1 MRSKSSRKSTLDI
14 VQANE
19 IDAALC
25 ETLAQAGD
33 ILLYGNPLTNQAVRW
48 YLFVKA
54 LQGDAT
60 KDRRL
65 PMIHVAF
72 IVKDP
77 PADVMEVHGQTRADG
92 RTFVFEAT
100 SNSMDGARLV
110 PLKKWVGYELD
121 PAYPDGKVLFRM
133 RKRDKSYTP
142 PQELWDWM
150 KLARK
155 IPYTPMFDSN
165 TWYNAY
171 FVPGSYQAMMSV
183 TVDFIM
189 DAIKDRCGTG
199 SLGHIAAGLVG
210 LFANIVAM
218 IGLTLNFLWG
228 HTFGWVSQNIM
239 GKVGSSMAQGF
250 VERHDGDEVPHMTC
264 SKCCAKAMMKG
275 GLLDNSIPTIGFLPK
290 DFLPKD
296 IGADGNLFDDHLNG
310 GHAYSDTL
318 INVLVA
324 ADSKEAATMDPS
336 LKQSARRAARP
347 RASFFQQ
354 PAVEEQRRG
363 RDPEGRATR
372 PMPSFKQAVEKRRS
386 MFAMEASALIQ
397 E

>member
-1 MRSKSSRKSTLDI
+1 MCGRKSTLDI

-25 ETLAQAGD
+25 ETLAQTGD

-77 PADVMEVHGQTRADG
+77 PADVLEVHGKTKADG

-110 PLKKWVGYELD
+110 PLKEWVGYELD

-133 RKRDKSYTP
+133 RKRDKPYTP

-171 FVPGSYQAMMSV
+171 FVPGSYQAMVSV

-189 DAIKDRCGTG
+189 DAIKEKVGTG

-210 LFANIVAM
+210 LLANSFAMV
-218 IGLTLNFLWG
+218 GLTLNFIWG
-228 HTFGWVSQNIM
+228 YTFGWVSKNLL
-239 GKVGSSMAQGF
+239 GKVGSQMAQGF
-250 VERHDGDEVPHMTC
+250 VETHGRDEVPHMTC
-264 SKCCAKAMMKG
+264 SKACAKAMMKG
-275 GLLDNSIPTIGFLPK
+275 GLLDNSIPTVGFLPK

-296 IGADGNLFDDHLNG
+296 IGADGNLFDDNLNG
-310 GHAYSDTL
+310 GHAYSETL

-324 ADSKEAATMDPS
+324 ADAKEAATTEPTGS
-336 LKQSARRAARP
+336 LKPRSARQRSARP
-347 RASFFQQ
+347 RPSFFQQ
-354 PAVEEQRRG
+354 PVDDDMG
-363 RDPEGRATR
+363 RDPTGRT
-372 PMPSFKQAVEKRRS
+372 MPSFQQAVEKRMS
-386 MFAMEASALIQ
+386 MFAMEATALIDV

>member
-1 MRSKSSRKSTLDI
+1 MRGRKSTLDI

-25 ETLAQAGD
+25 ETLCQTGD

-77 PADVMEVHGQTRADG
+77 PADVMEVHGMTKADG
-92 RTFVFEAT
+92 RTFIFEAT

-110 PLKKWVGYELD
+110 PLSKWVGYELD

-133 RKRDKSYTP
+133 RKRDKPYTP

-183 TVDFIM
+183 TVDFVM
-189 DAIKDRCGTG
+189 DAIKEKCGSG
-199 SLGHIAAGLVG
+199 SLGHIIAGLVG
-210 LFANIVAM
+210 LFANTVAF
-218 IGLTLNFLWG
+218 IGLTLNFIWG
-228 HTFGWVSQNIM
+228 WTFGWVSQNIL
-239 GKVGSSMAQGF
+239 GKANRMAQGF
-250 VERHDGDEVPHMTC
+250 LETHGDGEVPHMTC

-290 DFLPKD
+290 DFLPKN
-296 IGADGNLFDDHLNG
+296 IGAEGNLFDDNLNG
-310 GHAYSDTL
+310 GHGYSETL
-318 INVLVA
+318 VNVLVTPE
-324 ADSKEAATMDPS
+324 KEAVTTDPDS
-336 LKQSARRAARP
+336 AKRPSRRARRARP
-347 RASFFQQ
+347 SFFQQ
-354 PAVEEQRRG
+354 PEAPRG
-363 RDPEGRATR
+363 GDPDGQSAPAPT
-372 PMPSFKQAVEKRRS
+372 FKKAVEKRIS
-386 MFAMEASALIQ
+386 MFAMEAEALVNM
-397 E
+397 